1 MNSQKFK
8 FALFF
13 VVTVLTTGFSA
24 IYQTSSAQ
32 TSVSELIGRTDF
44 HGISVD
50 PNDSSRIYLATHHGL
65 FVVAPDGKVERASDM
80 SADFMGFTPHPSDPA
95 TIYASGHPSG
105 GGNLG
110 IIISNDKGKTW
121 KKLADGVGGPVD
133 FHQMDVS
140 KADPNVMIGNSR
152 GLQISKDAGRSWKMV
167 GPAPNGTIDIAAS
180 GKDADT
186 IYAATQGGIVR
197 SVDGGKSWTMAHLLK
212 RTATMID
219 VASDGRL
226 YAFQIGA
233 GLIRTSENAMDWR
246 LVSNDF
252 GNEFIL
258 HFTIDP
264 SNQQNMYAVTF
275 SQQTRGLSIIASS
288 DGGVTWKMLGKE

>member
-1 MNSQKFK
+1 MNSQKLK

-13 VVTVLTTGFSA
+13 VVTILATGFSA

-50 PNDSSRIYLATHHGL
+50 PKDSSRIYLATHHGL
-65 FVVAPDGKVERASDM
+65 FVVAPDGKAERASDM

-110 IIISNDKGKTW
+110 IIVSNDKGKTW

-180 GKDADT
+180 
-186 IYAATQGGIVR
+186 
-197 SVDGGKSWTMAHLLK
+197 
-212 RTATMID
+212 
-219 VASDGRL
+219 
-226 YAFQIGA
+226 
-233 GLIRTSENAMDWR
+233 
-246 LVSNDF
+246 VSNVSAY
-252 GNEFIL
+252 G
-258 HFTIDP
+258 T
-264 SNQQNMYAVTF
+264 
-275 SQQTRGLSIIASS
+275 
-288 DGGVTWKMLGKE
+288 GVGFEIVAGTQAAKYP